1 MSNPADNEGQSVQEG
16 FVVLEE
22 AVDQAI
28 DQLSTM
34 SERIGLIEAKNT
46 ELAKLVERFT
56 GDELEA
62 DRIVTQVRELKA
74 ENTEL
79 RDRLVRG
86 REGVDRLLTKIQFLE
101 NH

>member
-1 MSNPADNEGQSVQEG
+1 VQEG

-62 DRIVTQVRELKA
+62 DRIVTQVRELEA

>member
-16 FVVLEE
+16 YVVLEE

-62 DRIVTQVRELKA
+62 DRIVTQVRELEA

>member
-46 ELAKLVERFT
+46 ELAKLVEQFT

-62 DRIVTQVRELKA
+62 DRIVTQVRELEA

>member
-62 DRIVTQVRELKA
+62 DRIVTQVRGLEA

>member
-28 DQLSTM
+28 DQLSSM

-62 DRIVTQVRELKA
+62 DPIVTQVRELEA

>member
-62 DRIVTQVRELKA
+62 DRIVTQVRELEA
-74 ENTEL
+74 ENTQL

>member
-62 DRIVTQVRELKA
+62 DRIVTQVRELEA

-86 REGVDRLLTKIQFLE
+86 REGVDRLQTKIQFLE

>member
-62 DRIVTQVRELKA
+62 DRIVTQVRELEA

>member
-1 MSNPADNEGQSVQEG
+1 MSNPADNDGQSVHEG

-62 DRIVTQVRELKA
+62 DRIVTQVRELEA

>member
-1 MSNPADNEGQSVQEG
+1 MANPADNEGQSVQEG

-62 DRIVTQVRELKA
+62 DRIVTQVRELEA

>member
-62 DRIVTQVRELKA
+62 GRIVTQVRELEA

>member
-62 DRIVTQVRELKA
+62 DRIVTQVRDLKA

>member
-46 ELAKLVERFT
+46 ELAKLVERIT

-62 DRIVTQVRELKA
+62 DRIVTQVRELEA

>member
-22 AVDQAI
+22 AVDHAI
-28 DQLSTM
+28 AQLSPL

>member
-62 DRIVTQVRELKA
+62 DRILTQVR
-74 ENTEL
+74 
-79 RDRLVRG
+79 
-86 REGVDRLLTKIQFLE
+86 
-101 NH
+101 

>member
-16 FVVLEE
+16 VVVLEE

-62 DRIVTQVRELKA
+62 DRIVTQVRELEA

>member
-1 MSNPADNEGQSVQEG
+1 VSNPADNEGQSVQEG
-16 FVVLEE
+16 FVILEE

-46 ELAKLVERFT
+46 ELAKLVEQFT

-62 DRIVTQVRELKA
+62 DRIVTQFRELEA

>member
-16 FVVLEE
+16 FVVLQQ

-62 DRIVTQVRELKA
+62 DRIVTQVRELEA

>member
-22 AVDQAI
+22 AVNQAI
-28 DQLSTM
+28 DQLSAM

-62 DRIVTQVRELKA
+62 DRIVTQVRDLKA

-86 REGVDRLLTKIQFLE
+86 REGIDRLLTKIQFLE

>member
-62 DRIVTQVRELKA
+62 DRIVTQVRELEA

-101 NH
+101 NQ

>member
-62 DRIVTQVRELKA
+62 DRIVTQVRELEA

-86 REGVDRLLTKIQFLE
+86 REGVDRLLTKIQF
-101 NH
+101 

>member
-1 MSNPADNEGQSVQEG
+1 MANPADNEGQSVQEG
-16 FVVLEE
+16 CVILEE

-62 DRIVTQVRELKA
+62 DRIVTQVRELEA

>member
-56 GDELEA
+56 GDEREA
-62 DRIVTQVRELKA
+62 DRIVTQVRELEA
-74 ENTEL
+74 ENTQL

>member
-46 ELAKLVERFT
+46 EQAKLVERFT

-62 DRIVTQVRELKA
+62 DRIVTQVRELEA
-74 ENTEL
+74 ENTQL

>member
-62 DRIVTQVRELKA
+62 DRIVTQVRELEA

-86 REGVDRLLTKIQFLE
+86 RVGVDRLLTKIQFLE

>member
-16 FVVLEE
+16 FLVLEE

-62 DRIVTQVRELKA
+62 GRIVTQVRELEA

>member
-1 MSNPADNEGQSVQEG
+1 VSNPADNEGQSVQEG

-62 DRIVTQVRELKA
+62 DRIVTQVRELEA